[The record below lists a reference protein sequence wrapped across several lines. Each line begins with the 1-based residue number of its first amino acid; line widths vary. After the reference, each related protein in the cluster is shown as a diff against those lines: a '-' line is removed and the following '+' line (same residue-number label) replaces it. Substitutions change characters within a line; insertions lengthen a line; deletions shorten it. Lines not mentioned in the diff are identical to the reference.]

1 MTAPSPALIPIDP
14 EALAAFFV
22 ALAQHGVPS
31 DTQSVLLSGS
41 LQWRVKPHAAK
52 AAIRAYLAASGLLA
66 VVEAFPQTLRALE
79 TQYRLNN
86 PEWDGLAHEISTIGR
101 ARAAL
106 AAIKGGNDA
115 G

>member
-14 EALAAFFV
+14 QALAAFFV

-31 DTQSVLLSGS
+31 DIQSVLLSGS

-52 AAIRAYLAASGLLA
+52 AAIRAYLAASPLPA
-66 VVEAFPQTLRALE
+66 VVEAATNVVFGSAIVMAGDGFSNSSVVPKA
-79 TQYRLNN
+79 RLT
-86 PEWDGLAHEISTIGR
+86 ELD
-101 ARAAL
+101 AAL
-106 AAIKGGNDA
+106 AALKGGNDA